1 MQNGPSESDV
11 KSSSTPQN
19 WLVVGWFTPDY
30 RPLAEKFAAN
40 LDTYQTPFHL
50 FSKPKSEK
58 GWNTWRKPS
67 VVLEA
72 MAAYPDKTIVLMDV
86 DCIVKGDIAPLTQIG
101 GDVGIR
107 VEARSVRLL
116 WPMHKRV
123 VLKANSQVVIFHS
136 TEGAKIF
143 AADWELRCAQTHY
156 NGDEAAMLQSFLTV
170 PSVAFTQV
178 GKPAMVSHESAHAR
192 RKPKTLKQILK
203 SIEKPFRS
211 GRTKAAK
218 EAGLTG

>member
-1 MQNGPSESDV
+1 MQNGPPESDL
-11 KSSSTPQN
+11 KSSLTPEN

-40 LDTYQTPFHL
+40 LDAYHAPYHL

-72 MAAYPDKTIVLMDV
+72 MGAYPDKTIVLMDV
-86 DCIVKGDIAPLTQIG
+86 DCIVKGDIAPLTEIG

-107 VEARSVRLL
+107 VNARRARLL

-123 VLKANSQVVIFHS
+123 VLKATSQVAIFHP
-136 TEGAKIF
+136 TDGARRF
-143 AADWELRCAQTHY
+143 ASEWERQCAQTHY
-156 NGDEAAMLQSFLTV
+156 SGDEAAMLQAFFTA
-170 PSVAFTQV
+170 PGVAFTQI
-178 GKPAMVSHESAHAR
+178 GKPAMVGHESAHAAR
-192 RKPKTLKQILK
+192 QPMTLKQRVK
-203 SIEKPFRS
+203 VIERRFRT
-211 GRTKAAK
+211 GRTQAAK
-218 EAGLTG
+218 EAGLGG